1 MTHNE
6 IERWA
11 LRVIEQVKNG
21 QPNEDA
27 RVELKAEWPESHYKA
42 ARQIAAHAN
51 PASGEPILW
60 IIGVD
65 QKTGVVGADHNEL
78 ASWYSQVKSYFD
90 DVAPY
95 LTDVNIS
102 IDGMTVVA
110 LLFNTERRLYVV
122 KPQGGGPITYEVPWR
137 EGTLTRSAKR
147 TELLRILDRIPRLPK
162 WEAINGTLNLE
173 PLTQPR
179 MRGNNLLWRLWL
191 KLYVIPEG
199 SEPLNI
205 PFHRCSGSL
214 DFPAAGSNPRFRSFT
229 LSPYDQ
235 RSVNIKGSNTDLV
248 IDGPGMVS
256 LEASAESIYGGIF
269 PHIDGHV
276 LISLPL
282 ASGQYAVPVQATFS
296 FNDANNRWEFGDLSE
311 ESIGIWA

>member
-27 RVELKAEWPESHYKA
+27 RVELKAMWPENSYKA

-51 PASGEPILW
+51 PADGHPVLW

-65 QKTGVVGADHNEL
+65 QKTGVTGAEHNEL
-78 ASWYSQVKSYFD
+78 ASWYSQVKSHFD
-90 DVAPY
+90 DEAPA

-102 IDGMTVVA
+102 VDGMTVVA
-110 LLFNTERRLYVV
+110 LLFNTERRLFVV
-122 KPQGGGPITYEVPWR
+122 KTQGGPVTSEVPWR

-162 WEAINGTLNLE
+162 WEAINGTLDVEQN
-173 PLTQPR
+173 TQPR
-179 MRGNNLLWRLWL
+179 MQGNNLLWRLTL

-199 SEPLNI
+199 PERLSV
-205 PFHRCSGSL
+205 PFHRCAGRLKFAFGSE
-214 DFPAAGSNPRFRSFT
+214 PRLRSFR
-229 LSPYDQ
+229 LSPYDRQ
-235 RSVNIKGSNTDLV
+235 SANIQGSNTDLI
-248 IDGPGMVS
+248 IDGPGMVT
-256 LEASAESIYGGIF
+256 LEASAESMYGGVL
-269 PHIDGHV
+269 PHVDGHV
-276 LISLPL
+276 SIDLPI
-282 ASGQYAVPVQATFS
+282 ANSQYAVSVQVIFS
-296 FNDANNRWEFGDLSE
+296 FNEGTKRWEFGDLSE
-311 ESIGIWA
+311 ESIGIHV